1 MTIPDRVRLPLRF
14 DAEAMRRDVSAL
26 PADAW
31 MPHFNTGLYEGG
43 WSGVALRSVGGV
55 IAIYPDPTR
64 TDDFADTEHLAQCP
78 SIAAALRRLR
88 CPLQSARLLRL
99 GPASTI
105 KPHDDYRL
113 SFPDGEVRLHV
124 PITTDPGVEFLL
136 DGTPVDMAPGECW
149 YMDFTKTHAVTN
161 RGMEPRINLVVDC
174 TVNDWLTGLL
184 EEGARPAVGIG
195 ASAAATEE
203 DG

>member
-1 MTIPDRVRLPLRF
+1 MPDRVRLPIRF
-14 DAEAMRRDVSAL
+14 DADAL
-26 PADAW
+26 ASDLWNLPNDAW
-31 MPHFNTGLYEGG
+31 IPHFNQAIYDGD
-43 WSGVALRSVGGV
+43 WSGVAMRSVGGT

-64 TDDFADTEHLAQCP
+64 TDEFADTEHLARCP
-78 SIAAALRRLR
+78 NIEVALRRLE
-88 CPLQSARLLRL
+88 CTLQSARLLRL

-113 SFPDGEVRLHV
+113 SYADGDVRLHV
-124 PITTDPGVEFLL
+124 PITTDPGVEFLH
-136 DGTPVDMAPGECW
+136 DGMPVDMAAGECW

-161 RGMEPRINLVVDC
+161 RGTEPRVNLVVDC

-195 ASAAATEE
+195 ASTAATEE
-203 DG
+203 DE

>member
-14 DAEAMRRDVSAL
+14 DADAMRLDVAAL

-31 MPHFNTGLYEGG
+31 MPHFNTRIYEGD

-64 TDDFADTEHLAQCP
+64 VDDFADTEHLAGCP
-78 SIAAALRRLR
+78 NLAAALRSLE

-99 GPASTI
+99 GPGAVI
-105 KPHDDYRL
+105 KPHRDFRL
-113 SFPDGEVRLHV
+113 AYADGEVRVHV
-124 PITTDPGVEFLL
+124 PITTDDAVEFLH

-149 YMDFTKTHAVTN
+149 YMDFTMTHAVTN
-161 RGMEPRINLVVDC
+161 RGTEPRVNLVVDC
-174 TVNDWLTGLL
+174 EVNDWLTRLL
-184 EEGARPAVGIG
+184 KEGARQTVRVG
-195 ASAAATEE
+195 APPLEE
-203 DG
+203 DV